1 MHLIGANKMRSI
13 QRGLVA
19 AIIALLLAS
28 CSPMQ
33 VKQSGTAVRAQSAP
47 FGFTDPDDV
56 NLPLDLKTLTHENDD
71 ATITYTVETY
81 DPFEDRQ
88 ADFKWAIDK
97 NSDQK
102 VDLLVSVEWEDGK
115 LVGKVEDT
123 KEKELGKATV
133 ARVGHHALRTSFS
146 RRLIGAAE
154 YQYQV
159 IAVNDT
165 NGNDEDDPGETDL
178 APDAGFQPHRL

>member
-1 MHLIGANKMRSI
+1 MRSI

-19 AIIALLLAS
+19 ALIAVLLAS
-28 CSPMQ
+28 CSPIQ
-33 VKQSGTAVRAQSAP
+33 VKQPGTVRAQSAP
-47 FGFTDPDDV
+47 FSFTDPDDV

-71 ATITYTVETY
+71 STISYTVETY

-97 NSDQK
+97 NGDQK
-102 VDLLVSVEWEDGK
+102 VDLFVSVEWQDGK
-115 LVGKVEDT
+115 LVGKIEDT
-123 KEKELGKATV
+123 KEKELGAATV
-133 ARVGHHALRTSFS
+133 TRIGSHAMRVSFS
-146 RRLIGAAE
+146 RRLIGVAS

-165 NGNDEDDPGETDL
+165 NGNDEDDPGETDT

>member
-1 MHLIGANKMRSI
+1 MAT
-13 QRGLVA
+13 V
-19 AIIALLLAS
+19 IAVVLAS

-33 VKQSGTAVRAQSAP
+33 VTQSGTAVRAQSAP
-47 FGFTDPDDV
+47 FSFSDPDDV

-71 ATITYTVETY
+71 KTISYTVETY

-97 NSDQK
+97 NNDQK

-115 LVGKVEDT
+115 VVGKVEDT
-123 KEKELGKATV
+123 NEKTLGAATV
-133 ARVGHHALRTSFS
+133 ARVNSHAVRVSYS
-146 RRLIGAAE
+146 RRLIGSAE

-165 NGNDEDDPGETDL
+165 NGNDEEDPGETDL

>member
-1 MHLIGANKMRSI
+1 MKSI
-13 QRGLVA
+13 PRGLVA
-19 AIIALLLAS
+19 AVIAALLAS
-28 CSPMQ
+28 CSPIRL
-33 VKQSGTAVRAQSAP
+33 KQSGTAVRPQSAP
-47 FGFTDPDDV
+47 FSFTDPDDV

-71 ATITYTVETY
+71 KTITYTVETY

-97 NSDQK
+97 NGDQK
-102 VDLLVSVEWEDGK
+102 VDNFVSVEWEGGK
-115 LVGKVEDT
+115 LVAKFEDT

-133 ARVGHHALRTSFS
+133 TRVSSHAMRVSFA

-165 NGNDEDDPGETDL
+165 NGNDEEDPGELDL
-178 APDAGFQPHRL
+178 APDTGFQQHRL

>member
-1 MHLIGANKMRSI
+1 MRSI

-19 AIIALLLAS
+19 AIIAVLLAS

-33 VKQSGTAVRAQSAP
+33 VKQSGTAVQAQSAP
-47 FGFTDPDDV
+47 FSFTDPDDI

-71 ATITYTVETY
+71 KTITYSVETY

-97 NSDQK
+97 NGDQK
-102 VDLLVSVEWEDGK
+102 VDLLVSVEWEEAR

-123 KEKELGKATV
+123 KEKELGPATV
-133 ARVGHHALRTSFS
+133 TRVGSHALRVSFS

-154 YQYQV
+154 YHYQV

-165 NGNDEDDPGETDL
+165 NGNHEDDPGETDL

>member
-1 MHLIGANKMRSI
+1 MRSI

-19 AIIALLLAS
+19 ALIAASLGS

-33 VKQSGTAVRAQSAP
+33 VKQSGTALRAQSAP
-47 FGFTDPDDV
+47 FSFTDPDDV

-71 ATITYTVETY
+71 KTITYTVETY

-97 NSDQK
+97 NGDQK
-102 VDLLVSVEWEDGK
+102 VDEFVSVEWEGGK

-123 KEKELGKATV
+123 KEKELGPATLT
-133 ARVGHHALRTSFS
+133 RTGTHALRVSFS
-146 RRLIGAAE
+146 RRLIGTAE
-154 YQYQV
+154 YRYQA

-165 NGNDEDDPGETDL
+165 NGNDEEDPGELDL
-178 APDAGFQPHRL
+178 APDAGFQTHRL

>member
-1 MHLIGANKMRSI
+1 MTWK
-13 QRGLVA
+13 QRGLLA
-19 AIIALLLAS
+19 ALIAVLLAS
-28 CSPMQ
+28 WSGMQ
-33 VKQSGTAVRAQSAP
+33 AKQSARAVEAQSGP
-47 FGFTDPDDV
+47 VTFSDPDDI

-71 ATITYTVETY
+71 STISYTVETY
-81 DPFEDRQ
+81 EPFEDRQ

-97 NSDQK
+97 NNDQK
-102 VDLLVSVEWEDGK
+102 VDHFVSVEWEDGK

-123 KEKELGKATV
+123 KEKELGAATV
-133 ARVGHHALRTSFS
+133 ARIGTHGVRVSYS
-146 RRLIGAAE
+146 RRLLGASE

-178 APDAGFQPHRL
+178 APDTGFQPHRL

>member
-1 MHLIGANKMRSI
+1 ISESHALRQIDGLRGCSYTRMRTRLGAKQGVRRQRMGPTSMRWVR
-13 QRGLVA
+13 RGLVA
-19 AIIALLLAS
+19 AVIAVLLAS

-47 FGFTDPDDV
+47 CSFSDPDDV

-97 NSDQK
+97 DNDQK
-102 VDLLVSVEWEDGK
+102 VDMFVS
-115 LVGKVEDT
+115 
-123 KEKELGKATV
+123 
-133 ARVGHHALRTSFS
+133 
-146 RRLIGAAE
+146 
-154 YQYQV
+154 
-159 IAVNDT
+159 
-165 NGNDEDDPGETDL
+165 
-178 APDAGFQPHRL
+178 

>member
-1 MHLIGANKMRSI
+1 MAALIA
-13 QRGLVA
+13 VV
-19 AIIALLLAS
+19 LAS

-33 VKQSGTAVRAQSAP
+33 VKQSGSVRAQSAP
-47 FGFTDPDDV
+47 YSFTDPDDV

-71 ATITYTVETY
+71 STISYTVETY

-97 NSDQK
+97 NRDQK
-102 VDLLVSVEWEDGK
+102 VDLLVSVEWEDGR
-115 LVGKVEDT
+115 LVSKVEDT
-123 KEKELGKATV
+123 NERTLGAATV
-133 ARVGHHALRTSFS
+133 TRSGNHALRVSFS
-146 RRLIGAAE
+146 RRLIGSTE

-165 NGNDEDDPGETDL
+165 NGNDEEDPGETDL

>member
-1 MHLIGANKMRSI
+1 M
-13 QRGLVA
+13 
-19 AIIALLLAS
+19 IAVVLAS
-28 CSPMQ
+28 CTPMQ
-33 VKQSGTAVRAQSAP
+33 ETQRGAVGAQSAP
-47 FGFTDPDDV
+47 FSFTDPDDV
-56 NLPLDLKTLTHENDD
+56 NLPLDLKTLTHEND
-71 ATITYTVETY
+71 ASTISYTVETY

-97 NSDQK
+97 NNDQK

-115 LVGKVEDT
+115 LVSKVEDT
-123 KEKELGKATV
+123 NEKTLGSATV
-133 ARVGHHALRTSFS
+133 TRSGNHALRVSFS
-146 RRLIGAAE
+146 RRLIGSAE

>member
-19 AIIALLLAS
+19 AIIAVLLAS

-33 VKQSGTAVRAQSAP
+33 VTQSGTAVRAQSAP

-56 NLPLDLKTLTHENDD
+56 NL
-71 ATITYTVETY
+71 
-81 DPFEDRQ
+81 R
-88 ADFKWAIDK
+88 
-97 NSDQK
+97 
-102 VDLLVSVEWEDGK
+102 EDGK

-146 RRLIGAAE
+146 RRLIGSSE

-165 NGNDEDDPGETDL
+165 SGNDEDDPGETDL

>member
-1 MHLIGANKMRSI
+1 MRSI

-19 AIIALLLAS
+19 AIIAVLLAS
-28 CSPMQ
+28 CSPFQ
-33 VKQSGTAVRAQSAP
+33 VTQSGTAVQAQSAP
-47 FGFTDPDDV
+47 FSFTDPDDV

-71 ATITYTVETY
+71 KTISYTVETY

-97 NSDQK
+97 NNDQK
-102 VDLLVSVEWEDGK
+102 IDLLVSVEWEDGEV
-115 LVGKVEDT
+115 VGKVEDT
-123 KEKELGKATV
+123 KEKELGAATV
-133 ARVGHHALRTSFS
+133 ARIGSHALRVSVS
-146 RRLIGAAE
+146 RRLIGSAS

-178 APDAGFQPHRL
+178 APDTGFQPHRL